1 MVCVTGV
8 SVDKI
13 FSKTTLDD
21 DPGRID
27 CDIDKKKKNRNKHIS
42 RDTKSTV
49 ALKIF
54 LKQADFEGESTEKE
68 QKTKASVETEL
79 LSNNLDP

>member
-21 DPGRID
+21 DPGIID
-27 CDIDKKKKNRNKHIS
+27 CDIDKKKKKTEIS
-42 RDTKSTV
+42 IFQEI
-49 ALKIF
+49 LKV
-54 LKQADFEGESTEKE
+54 L
-68 QKTKASVETEL
+68 
-79 LSNNLDP
+79 

>member
-21 DPGRID
+21 DPGIID
-27 CDIDKKKKNRNKHIS
+27 CDIDKKKKKKTEIS
-42 RDTKSTV
+42 IFQEI
-49 ALKIF
+49 LKV
-54 LKQADFEGESTEKE
+54 L
-68 QKTKASVETEL
+68 
-79 LSNNLDP
+79 

>member
-21 DPGRID
+21 DPGIID
-27 CDIDKKKKNRNKHIS
+27 CDIDKKKKTEIS
-42 RDTKSTV
+42 IFQEI
-49 ALKIF
+49 LKV
-54 LKQADFEGESTEKE
+54 L
-68 QKTKASVETEL
+68 
-79 LSNNLDP
+79 